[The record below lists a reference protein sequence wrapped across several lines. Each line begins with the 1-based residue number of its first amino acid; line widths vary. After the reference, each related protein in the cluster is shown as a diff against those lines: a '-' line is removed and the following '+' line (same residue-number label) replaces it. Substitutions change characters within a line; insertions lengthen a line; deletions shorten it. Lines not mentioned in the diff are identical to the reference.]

1 MEWLDP
7 HVQKEFVLRAIALL
21 LSELIDYEY
30 MFRVYPKYLDGC

>member
-7 HVQKEFVLRAIALL
+7 HVQKDFVLRAIAL

-30 MFRVYPKYLDGC
+30 MFRVNPKYLDGC